1 MLRQILVV
9 DDSTLIQQMYQLFL
23 ARYRGTRLVSARDG
37 AEALDTLAR
46 EPEIDLILLDINM
59 PVMNG
64 IEFLERL
71 QREPAYKDI
80 PVVVITT
87 PGRGADAQRCLD
99 LGARGHL
106 EKPFQTPALY
116 KLIEEITG
124 EKPTP

>member
-9 DDSTLIQQMYQLFL
+9 DDSTLIQQMYQVFL
-23 ARYRGTRLVSARDG
+23 SRYRGVQLVTADDG
-37 AEALDTLAR
+37 AAALDALAR

-80 PVVVITT
+80 PVIVITT
-87 PGRGADAQRCLD
+87 AGRGADARRCID
-99 LGARGHL
+99 LGASGHL

-116 KLIEEITG
+116 TLIEEITG
-124 EKPTP
+124 EKPAP